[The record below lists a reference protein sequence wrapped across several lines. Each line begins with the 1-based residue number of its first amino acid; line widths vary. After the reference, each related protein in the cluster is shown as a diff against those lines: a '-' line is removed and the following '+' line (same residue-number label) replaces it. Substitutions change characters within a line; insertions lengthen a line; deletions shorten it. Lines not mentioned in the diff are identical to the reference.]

1 MPSLSTMV
9 LVPFALPVFSFN
21 RKGKTIVWR
30 WVAKWILN
38 VLKSRG
44 VGRGHRGGIANIYSI
59 PACAT
64 LSPFLETTFSGDA

>member
-9 LVPFALPVFSFN
+9 AVPFALSVFSFN

-44 VGRGHRGGIANIYSI
+44 VGRGHRGVSPIYI
-59 PACAT
+59 VYLLAR
-64 LSPFLETTFSGDA
+64 L